1 MSEERLAVPMSGSE
15 GEEMNGMGAAA
26 VSPTTGARCGA
37 PERLTA
43 DLEGMYKRERF
54 SLPSD
59 NGPEGP
65 PERGSAPMRWSDID
79 RAQWER
85 KQDQERWREAEEDI
99 RQCSNE
105 AQIGSQL
112 ERVMEES
119 EGANRDLIDKP
130 IRRSFITG
138 SDPSLQNWR
147 AANDRAPGELELPR
161 GRGRRRRQIRETNEL
176 GEKEEMKWQEAQ

>member
-79 RAQWER
+79 RAQWDR
-85 KQDQERWREAEEDI
+85 KQDQERRREAEEAI
-99 RQCSNE
+99 RRCSNE

-112 ERVMEES
+112 ERMMEES
-119 EGANRDLIDKP
+119 EGANRDLADKP
-130 IRRSFITG
+130 MRRSFITG

-147 AANDRAPGELELPR
+147 ATNDREPGDLELPQGR
-161 GRGRRRRQIRETNEL
+161 GRGRGRIREANRPV
-176 GEKEEMKWQEAQ
+176 EKEEVKCQEAQ